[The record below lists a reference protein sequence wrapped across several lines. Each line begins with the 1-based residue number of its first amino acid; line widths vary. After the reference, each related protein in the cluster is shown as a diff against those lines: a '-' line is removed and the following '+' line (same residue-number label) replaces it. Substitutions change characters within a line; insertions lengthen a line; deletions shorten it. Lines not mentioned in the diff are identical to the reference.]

1 MATSGIF
8 FAGGCSTRRKPT
20 IAWKTAIQVKPVIP
34 TNQAM
39 VADSGS
45 DSAPDLRLEMPPP
58 PSRLASARGI
68 PARPRAVTPP
78 SSNGDN
84 AEKANPLVIVPQLS
98 PEETAASQQQTNQ
111 SIEIAERNLAAS
123 NGKQLNA
130 LQADQAS
137 KTRGFLTDA
146 RAASRTG
153 DWRRARALAK
163 KAEVVSQELANSL

>member
-1 MATSGIF
+1 M
-8 FAGGCSTRRKPT
+8 
-20 IAWKTAIQVKPVIP
+20 TAD
-34 TNQAM
+34 T
-39 VADSGS
+39 DT
-45 DSAPDLRLEMPPP
+45 DSAPDLRLEIPPP
-58 PSRLASARGI
+58 PSHLANARAV
-68 PARPRAVTPP
+68 PTRPRAITPP

-84 AEKANPLVIVPQLS
+84 AERANPLVIVPQLS
-98 PEETAASQQQTNQ
+98 PEEAAASQQQTGQ

-146 RAASRTG
+146 RAASRIG
-153 DWRRARALAK
+153 DWRRARTLAK